1 MRWSSHAP
9 RAQAVTQNERNQVL
23 HRMVQVPREAF
34 LSRSHQMFAQFVLA
48 LWVSRHGFAGRL
60 CKQGYDPEMRLYGG
74 EEMEIGFR
82 TWMCGGDIEYLPCS
96 HVGHIFR
103 TPKYWQ
109 GQVYRVPGEEISRN
123 KLRTAEV
130 WMDEFQ
136 SLVKFAAGPLPPSLP
151 IGNLEPRKQL
161 RRKLQCKD
169 FRWYL
174 QTVTPH
180 LFVPKITPD
189 TKGGALRNQVLDACL
204 DTLGSHFP
212 GETIGAYP
220 CHGQHGTQAFVEDT
234 FGLMR
239 VPQLGYKM
247 CLSHEGTV
255 VAVRP
260 CKDSDLKLQWSL
272 DPDLHLKSSS
282 GQCMEVKDAH
292 TEKSPY
298 TLVGLSSATNTER
311 VADCSKSPSQEWHWA

>member
-1 MRWSSHAP
+1 
-9 RAQAVTQNERNQVL
+9 
-23 HRMVQVPREAF
+23 
-34 LSRSHQMFAQFVLA
+34 
-48 LWVSRHGFAGRL
+48 
-60 CKQGYDPEMRLYGG
+60 MRLYGG

-103 TPKYWQ
+103 TPKL
-109 GQVYRVPGEEISRN
+109 IS
-123 KLRTAEV
+123 E
-130 WMDEFQ
+130 
-136 SLVKFAAGPLPPSLP
+136 
-151 IGNLEPRKQL
+151 
-161 RRKLQCKD
+161 D

-260 CKDSDLKLQWSL
+260 CKE
-272 DPDLHLKSSS
+272 
-282 GQCMEVKDAH
+282 C
-292 TEKSPY
+292 
-298 TLVGLSSATNTER
+298 
-311 VADCSKSPSQEWHWA
+311 